1 MSILLILKSLTHSS
15 YIPTHVCLPSASEHP
30 KFKTTALMQVQ
41 GEVCPIGVTNGTPR
55 AKRVVSKRTY
65 CPPTPLLD
73 HQIISSSQTKQ
84 NIKWIM
90 GETSCPANHR
100 TVVSNDTAPLR
111 VTSKCS
117 ASGRSSRLTCRHMSS
132 CTHWTQTYFNQNLRT
147 AGGLANTGRRSSSTS
162 RMRKSQNFTNIS
174 KSLTKM
180 VQVI

>member
-1 MSILLILKSLTHSS
+1 VSILLILKSLTHSS
-15 YIPTHVCLPSASEHP
+15 YIPTHGSLHSAFEHP

-41 GEVCPIGVTNGTPR
+41 GEVCPIGVTNGTPP

-73 HQIISSSQTKQ
+73 HQIISSTRQK
-84 NIKWIM
+84 IKWIM
-90 GETSCPANHR
+90 GETSCPASHR

-162 RMRKSQNFTNIS
+162 QTRKSQNFTNIS